1 MTMTTTMTMKNDKL
15 KRRRKKMIINYHVGG
30 GGDGG
35 RNQFLFFH
43 QVEKNGHRF
52 NIMVFFY
59 FIKWYKWNKHQFC
72 HRDLVLII
80 IIMQKKNVVF
90 DQFSYLSLQ
99 FIVKHLICS
108 SNSSRSSSGS
118 YNFSFTHTHTHTH
131 KNMTIFFIINEQ
143 FLIP

>member
-52 NIMVFFY
+52 NIMVFF
-59 FIKWYKWNKHQFC
+59 FISPNGISGTNTSFAI
-72 HRDLVLII
+72 VI
-80 IIMQKKNVVF
+80 
-90 DQFSYLSLQ
+90 LS
-99 FIVKHLICS
+99 
-108 SNSSRSSSGS
+108 
-118 YNFSFTHTHTHTH
+118 
-131 KNMTIFFIINEQ
+131 
-143 FLIP
+143 